1 MPTQVLVYDA
11 VAERSWD
18 LLFSDDAMETITK
31 NWATADKLLTD
42 LKDTNLF
49 DGASQW
55 DQLKPVHYKTLIA
68 SNFMHLDRLSEEQ
81 LKNLHNPVSVS
92 MSFLV
97 GCLIK
102 CVSMRS
108 QLDVEMLKIRRFS
121 TDKVQYDFTCSLN
134 QDHTKPDTPAPETK
148 GPKLV
153 VDNTKV

>member
-18 LLFSDDAMETITK
+18 LLFSDEAMDTITK

-68 SNFMHLDRLSEEQ
+68 SNFMHLDKLTPEQ
-81 LKNLHNPVSVS
+81 LANLHNPVSVS

-102 CVSMRS
+102 CVSQRS

-134 QDHTKPDTPAPETK
+134 QEHAKPDTPTPETK